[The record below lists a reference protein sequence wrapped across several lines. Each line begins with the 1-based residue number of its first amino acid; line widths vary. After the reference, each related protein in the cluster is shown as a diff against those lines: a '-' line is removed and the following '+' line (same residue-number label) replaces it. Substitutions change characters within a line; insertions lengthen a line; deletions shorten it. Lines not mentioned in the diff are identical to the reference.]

1 MFRPDD
7 VGPPEYRG
15 LAPLIDLHVHTTA
28 SDGTRTPEQTV
39 ERAAELCVGVLGI
52 CDHDTVS
59 GLPEAKEAAAR
70 LGVELVSAVE
80 INCDHGEEEVH
91 LLGYFVDE
99 KSPTLTKALERLRR
113 GRMERLEKI
122 LGRLREI
129 GRPVALETVMHF
141 ARGEAVGRPHIAQ
154 ALVEAGH
161 VKSVFEAFDRF
172 LARGGAAYVP
182 RICFTPA
189 EAIAAI
195 SSAGGIPI
203 LAHPGKLRD
212 EGLLNELVEQGL
224 EGIEV
229 YYPDHAP
236 EQVRRL
242 KRMAVELGLL
252 MSGGTDSHGPE
263 WPKFVEIGSVHVP
276 TEVWEKLR
284 ERGLRPSRDRR
295 ADA

>member
-1 MFRPDD
+1 MSRPDN
-7 VGPPEYRG
+7 VGPPEYCGR
-15 LAPLIDLHVHTTA
+15 APLIDLHVHTTA

-39 ERAAELCVGVLGI
+39 ARAAELCVGVLGI
-52 CDHDTVS
+52 CDHDTLS
-59 GLPEAKEAAAR
+59 SLPEAKEAASQF
-70 LGVELVSAVE
+70 GVELVPAVE

-99 KSPTLTKALERLRR
+99 HSPALTKALERLRR

-122 LGRLREI
+122 LDRLREI
-129 GRPVALETVMHF
+129 GRPVALEKVMHF
-141 ARGEAVGRPHIAQ
+141 ARGDAVGRPHVAQ

-161 VKSVFEAFDRF
+161 VRSVFEAFDRL
-172 LARGGAAYVP
+172 LARGAAAYVP
-182 RICFTPA
+182 RIHFTPA

-195 SSAGGIPI
+195 SGAGGIPV
-203 LAHPGKLRD
+203 LAHPGKLRN
-212 EGLLNELVEQGL
+212 EGLINELVEHGL

-242 KRMAVELGLL
+242 KKMAVEVGLL

-276 TEVWEKLR
+276 PEVWEKLR
-284 ERGLRPSRDRR
+284 ERGLRPIT
-295 ADA
+295 